1 MKANIFTKLFLILLF
16 NLLLI
21 LAVTLA
27 SVHWSFK
34 RGFSDY
40 LLKAEASQLDSLVK
54 VLEKKYALEGNWQFL
69 QQDHRRWFD
78 LLRQGLGDDHLP
90 PNMHPHDHDFPP
102 PHEHDHP
109 PFDGPPHELDHPPFD
124 GPPHEHDPEHE
135 PPHHHPPEMETVV
148 LAKFLGSRV
157 RLLDTN
163 KIQIAGIPL
172 PGKSEYLRPI
182 SYNNNTVGW
191 LTLQASDL
199 ISDHLA
205 NAFVSEQIRANFIN
219 ASLALGLAIISSIFL
234 ARKLLVPIKRLTNAA
249 HDLVDG
255 KYTTQI
261 AVTSNDEL
269 GNLAKDF
276 NLLARTLHQNEQLRR
291 QWIADISHE
300 LRTPIAILRGEIEAI
315 QDGIREPSKKTIQSL
330 HTEVMNLTQLVN
342 DLYDLSISDLG
353 MLSNNKQLIE
363 FTNFL
368 DEVVDSYQQRFTETG
383 LQLRYLCHPDQNLII
398 DADPR
403 RLRQLILNILENSR
417 RYTTLGGFCEV
428 SCQLHGQS
436 VRLTFQ
442 DTPPAVP
449 EIAISKLFERLYRV
463 EQSRNR
469 ELGGAGLGLAI
480 SQAIVHAHGG
490 SIRAFHS
497 EFGGLGIEVLLP
509 MADSNHH

>member
-34 RGFSDY
+34 RGFNEY
-40 LLKAEASQLDSLVK
+40 LLKAEASQLDRLVN
-54 VLEKKYALEGNWQFL
+54 VLEQNYAQHGNWQFL
-69 QQDHRRWFD
+69 QQDHRQWFD
-78 LLRQGLGDDHLP
+78 QLRQGLGDDHLP

-102 PHEHDHP
+102 PHK
-109 PFDGPPHELDHPPFD
+109 HEHPPFD
-124 GPPHEHDPEHE
+124 GPPHEHNPEHE

-157 RLLDTN
+157 RLLDAN
-163 KIQIAGIPL
+163 KQQIAGIPL

-182 SYNNNTVGW
+182 SHNNSTVGW
-191 LTLQASDL
+191 LALQASDL

-205 NAFVSEQIRANFIN
+205 NAFVSEQIRANLIN
-219 ASLALGLAIISSIFL
+219 ATFALGLAVISSIFL
-234 ARKLLVPIKRLTNAA
+234 ARKLLVPIKRLTDAA
-249 HDLVDG
+249 HALVDG

-276 NLLARTLHQNEQLRR
+276 NLLARTLHRNEQLRR

-315 QDGIREPSKKTIQSL
+315 QDGIREPSNKTIQSL
-330 HTEVMNLTQLVN
+330 HMEVMNLTQLVN

-353 MLSNNKQLIE
+353 MLSNNKQPIE
-363 FTNFL
+363 VATL
-368 DEVVDSYQQRFTETG
+368 LEDVVDSYRQRFSESG
-383 LQLRYLCHPDQNLII
+383 LQLHCHCQPDQNLIV

-417 RYTTLGGFCEV
+417 RYTTLGGFCEI
-428 SCQLHGQS
+428 SCQVHGQS
-436 VRLTFQ
+436 LMLIFQ
-442 DTPPAVP
+442 DTPPSVP
-449 EIAISKLFERLYRV
+449 DEAISKLFDRLYRV

-509 MADSNHH
+509 MSVSNR